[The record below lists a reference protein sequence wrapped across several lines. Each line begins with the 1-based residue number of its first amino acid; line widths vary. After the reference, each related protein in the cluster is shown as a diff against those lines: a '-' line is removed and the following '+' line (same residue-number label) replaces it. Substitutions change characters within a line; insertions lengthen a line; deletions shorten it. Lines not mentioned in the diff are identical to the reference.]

1 MTVREGRSA
10 ASLDAFMTEITS
22 LSATELRDRIARR
35 DLSPVELLGAV
46 RRRIEALNPHLNAF
60 VEMRWDEAEAEART
74 AESLAAKGGELP
86 PLLGLPVGVKES
98 TDVAGLHT
106 TQGSEI
112 YADNV
117 AAKDAA
123 GVAALRRAGALIIG
137 KTNLPELLQG
147 LTTRNTLYGL
157 TRNAHDP
164 ALSCLGSSGG
174 SAVALSADLVP
185 LATGSD
191 MGGSI
196 RGPSAG
202 NGTVGL
208 RPSPG
213 LVARESSPIGFEV
226 ASVTGPMARSVRDL
240 MLLTAGMMCTSHL
253 DPLSWRA
260 DPAPLLA
267 PRPAGLRG
275 LRVAVSADLGC
286 VQVEAGIRA
295 RFEEVIAKLAPEVG
309 RIEWVT
315 PDLGPIVRAFNIL
328 RPLSYLVAFGEIYE
342 ADPER
347 LTPEK
352 RVDLRRGHATTAA
365 MIAEAQADQTRA
377 FRSLAGFLQEW
388 DVLITP
394 GASQPL
400 MSLAEIDK
408 RDAALRAENAR
419 AGLRDYDFSR
429 LPAASINTPLTW
441 TAHPVAT
448 IQAGRGRDGMPFGLN
463 LIGRHQG
470 DVRLLEIAL
479 AFEEALGAQGLGRPM
494 PDLSR
499 HGAVP

>member
-1 MTVREGRSA
+1 MTD
-10 ASLDAFMTEITS
+10 LTE
-22 LSATELRDRIARR
+22 LSAIELRDRIARR
-35 DLSPVELLGAV
+35 DLSPVELLAAV
-46 RRRIEALNPHLNAF
+46 RRRFAWLNPHLNAF
-60 VEMRWDEAEAEART
+60 VEMRWAEAEAEARA
-74 AESLAAKGGELP
+74 AEARAAAGGPLP

-98 TDVAGLHT
+98 TDVAGLHS
-106 TQGSEI
+106 TQGSPI
-112 YADNV
+112 YADHV
-117 AAKDAA
+117 AGKDAA
-123 GVAALRRAGALIIG
+123 GVAALRRAGAIVIG
-137 KTNLPELLQG
+137 KTNVPELLQG
-147 LTTRNTLYGL
+147 LTSRNTLYGL

-164 ALSCLGSSGG
+164 ELSCLGSSGG
-174 SAVALSADLVP
+174 SAVALSADMVP

-213 LVARESSPIGFEV
+213 LVAREGSPIGFEV

-240 MLLTAGMMCTSHL
+240 MLATAGMMSTSHL
-253 DPLSWRA
+253 DPLCWDA

-275 LRVAVSADLGC
+275 LRVAVSVDLGC
-286 VQVEAGIRA
+286 VQVAEPIRA
-295 RFEEVIAKLAPEVG
+295 RFAEVIEALAPEFG
-309 RIEWVT
+309 TLAWAT
-315 PDLGPIVRAFNIL
+315 PELGPIIRAFYIL

-342 ADPER
+342 TAPDR
-347 LTPEK
+347 LTAEK
-352 RVDLRRGHATTAA
+352 RVDLRRGHATSAA
-365 MIAEAQADQTRA
+365 MIAEAQRDQTRA
-377 FRSLAGFLQEW
+377 YRSLAGFLQDW

-400 MSLAEIDK
+400 MGLAEIERK
-408 RDAALRAENAR
+408 DAALRAENGR
-419 AGLRDYDFSR
+419 FGPREYDFSK

-448 IQAGRGRDGMPFGLN
+448 IQAGRGADGMPFGLN
-463 LIGRHQG
+463 IIGRHRG

-479 AFEEALGAQGLGRPM
+479 ALEEALAARPGFGRPL

-499 HGAVP
+499 YGLPPA

>member
-1 MTVREGRSA
+1 
-10 ASLDAFMTEITS
+10 MTEITG

-35 DLSPVELLGAV
+35 DLSPVDLLAAV
-46 RRRIEALNPHLNAF
+46 RRRVEWLNPHLNAF
-60 VEMRWDEAEAEART
+60 VEMRWEQAEAEAGA
-74 AESLAAKGGELP
+74 AEAQVARGGELP

-98 TDVAGLHT
+98 TDVEGLHT

-112 YADNV
+112 YADNIV
-117 AAKDAA
+117 MKDAA

-137 KTNLPELLQG
+137 KTNVPELLQG
-147 LTTRNTLYGL
+147 LTSRNTIYGL

-164 ALSCLGSSGG
+164 ELSCLGSSGG
-174 SAVALSADLVP
+174 SAVALSADMVP

-196 RGPSAG
+196 RGPAAG

-213 LVARESSPIGFEV
+213 LVAREGSPIGFEV

-260 DPAPLLA
+260 DSAPLLA

-286 VQVEAGIRA
+286 VKVEAGIRA
-295 RFEEVIAKLAPEVG
+295 RFEEVVAALAPDVG
-309 RIEWVT
+309 TLEWAT

-328 RPLSYLVAFGEIYE
+328 RPLSYLVAFGEIHDT
-342 ADPER
+342 APER

-352 RVDLRRGHATTAA
+352 NVDLRRGHATTAA
-365 MIAEAQADQTRA
+365 MIAEAQRDQTRA
-377 FRSLAGFLQEW
+377 FRALASFLQEW

-400 MSLAEIDK
+400 MSLAEIDR
-408 RDAALRAENAR
+408 RDAALRADNAR
-419 AGLRDYDFSR
+419 FGPRDYDFSR
-429 LPAASINTPLTW
+429 LPAPSIYTPLTW

-448 IQAGRGRDGMPFGLN
+448 IPTGRGVNGMPFGIN
-463 LIGRHQG
+463 RIGRHQG

-479 AFEEALGAQGLGRPM
+479 AFEEALGASPGFGRPLPDLGRYGSPV
-494 PDLSR
+494 
-499 HGAVP
+499 G

>member
-1 MTVREGRSA
+1 MTA
-10 ASLDAFMTEITS
+10 ITAF
-22 LSATELRDRIARR
+22 SATELRDRIARR
-35 DLSPVELLGAV
+35 DLSPVDLLGAV
-46 RRRIEALNPHLNAF
+46 RRQIEWLNPHLNAF
-60 VEMRWDEAEAEART
+60 VEMRWEQAEAEARA
-74 AESLAAKGGELP
+74 AEAQVAHGGPLP
-86 PLLGLPVGVKES
+86 PLLGLPVGIKES

-117 AAKDAA
+117 AAKDAPS
-123 GVAALRRAGALIIG
+123 VAALRRAGALVIG
-137 KTNLPELLQG
+137 KTNVPELLQG
-147 LTTRNTLYGL
+147 LTSRNSLYGL

-164 ALSCLGSSGG
+164 ELSCLGSSGG
-174 SAVALSADLVP
+174 SAVALSADMVP

-213 LVARESSPIGFEV
+213 LVARDRSPIGFEV

-253 DPLSWRA
+253 DPLSWEA
-260 DPAPLLA
+260 EAAPLLT
-267 PRPAGLRG
+267 PRPAGLKG

-286 VQVEAGIRA
+286 VEVEAGIRS
-295 RFEEVIAKLAPEVG
+295 RFEEVVASIAPEVG
-309 RIEWVT
+309 KLEWAT
-315 PDLGPIVRAFNIL
+315 PDLGPIVRAFYIL
-328 RPLSYLVAFGEIYE
+328 RPLSYLVAFGEIHDT
-342 ADPER
+342 APER

-352 RVDLRRGHATTAA
+352 NVDLRRGHATTAA
-365 MIAEAQADQTRA
+365 MIAEAQRDQTSA
-377 FRSLAGFLQEW
+377 YRSLAAFLQDW

-400 MSLAEIDK
+400 MSLADIERK
-408 RDAALRAENAR
+408 DAALRADNAR
-419 AGLRDYDFSR
+419 FGPREYDFSR

-448 IQAGRGRDGMPFGLN
+448 IPTGRGVNGMPFGIN
-463 LIGRHQG
+463 LIGRHRG

-479 AFEEALGAQGLGRPM
+479 AIEEALGARPGFGRPM
-494 PDLSR
+494 PSLAR
-499 HGAVP
+499 YGKPAE